1 MFDPKPFV
9 AGLPNLPG
17 VYRMLG
23 AAGEVLYVGK
33 AGDLKKRVSSYFQK
47 QGLSPRIR
55 MMVSQVASIEVTVD
69 ALRGRG
75 AAARE
80 QPDQEPRA
88 ALQHPVPRRQV
99 LSLPDG
105 HRARLPAPGL
115 PPRREGPAQ
124 PPFRPVPA
132 RARGAREH
140 PAAAARVPAAH
151 LRGFGIPEPLA
162 ALPAAPDP
170 PLHRALHRPDL
181 RGTLCRGRAQRGA
194 VPGRPRGRR
203 HAAAGRAHG
212 GRLGG
217 AALRGSRAVP
227 RPDPRAVARAGAPVR
242 RIRPRRRRRRRGL
255 RASRTGWP
263 AST

>member
-9 AGLPNLPG
+9 AGLPEPARRVPDAGGRRRGALRRQGRRPEEARRLLLPEAGPQPAHPHDG
-17 VYRMLG
+17 VPGGRHRG
-23 AAGEVLYVGK
+23 HG
-33 AGDLKKRVSSYFQK
+33 
-47 QGLSPRIR
+47 
-55 MMVSQVASIEVTVD
+55 D
-69 ALRGRG
+69 ALRRRG

-115 PPRREGPAQ
+115 SPRREGPAQ

-151 LRGFGIPEPLA
+151 LRGLGVPEPLA

-170 PLHRALHRPDL
+170 ALHRALHRPDL
-181 RGTLCRGRAQRGA
+181 RRALCRGRAQRRA

-203 HAAAGRAHG
+203 DAACWASAWRPPPPRSATRRPRCFATRCARCRAC
-212 GRLGG
+212 R
-217 AALRGSRAVP
+217 RGSTSSPTAASTP
-227 RPDPRAVARAGAPVR
+227 TWWSACR
-242 RIRPRRRRRRRGL
+242 RT
-255 RASRTGWP
+255 AWP